1 MLRQAK
7 PFKTTLA
14 ALAAVAALLVYEP
27 SRAAEEFEQ
36 HGVHEHGHV
45 VLNVALEGDTLVLE
59 WSAPADQV
67 LGFEHAPRTA
77 AERERLAAATQ
88 WITRGTDVLGLPP
101 AAGCRVRTVAHTP
114 PALQNSAHVD
124 YRARHVLVCAKPM
137 ALAWVEPWLLR
148 KLQNVEHVEVNIVA
162 PGVQRQN
169 TVRRAD
175 ERIALR

>member
-1 MLRQAK
+1 MPRQ
-7 PFKTTLA
+7 PSLLTTTLVALA
-14 ALAAVAALLVYEP
+14 ALVALLAGRP
-27 SRAAEEFEQ
+27 LQAAEEFEQ

-45 VLNVALEGDTLVLE
+45 VLNVAVERGTLVLE

-77 AERERLAAATQ
+77 AERERITAATQ
-88 WITRGTDVLGLPP
+88 WITRSTDVLGLPP
-101 AAGCRVRTVAHTP
+101 AAGCRVQSVVHTP
-114 PALQNSAHVD
+114 PALQNSAHAD
-124 YRARHVLVCAKPM
+124 YRARHVFACATPA
-137 ALAWVEPWLLR
+137 ALAWIEPWLLR
-148 KLQNVEHVEVNIVA
+148 KLQDVEHVELNLVA